1 MPQGSVSSLQGG
13 RTSLYLHTLYTD
25 SIALPPSDSRPD
37 RGVLTRATPIKDVN
51 MYESFGV
58 SAYSYTGSWSEDK
71 TPNYFY
77 NATASKSD
85 GGYTLSSTHYWPG
98 SSYKMKFFAYAPTA
112 NTQYVLS
119 ASLFRAMSTTKK
131 TFSWQRRMN
140 WPATPTLPWPLVS
153 IMPLPPSGSCA
164 EMTCR

>member
-1 MPQGSVSSLQGG
+1 
-13 RTSLYLHTLYTD
+13 
-25 SIALPPSDSRPD
+25 
-37 RGVLTRATPIKDVN
+37 

-119 ASLFRAMSTTKK
+119 GRTQAGS
-131 TFSWQRRMN
+131 
-140 WPATPTLPWPLVS
+140 PTISVT
-153 IMPLPPSGSCA
+153 IPSDVNDQKRPSRGKDG
-164 EMTCR
+164 